1 MTRIIDILL
10 SVFGLIILLPFLP
23 VIAFFIKVDSKGPVF
38 YACKRVGQGGR
49 IFNMYKFRTM
59 YETPVQLGPSLSPQ
73 GDPRVTPVGRI
84 LRRLKLNEFPQ
95 FFNVLKGDMTLVG
108 PRPEAPDLAAAYP
121 EDSKVLFTVK
131 PGLAGPNQ
139 ILGRNEE
146 EFYPPGVDP
155 VQFYIEHI
163 LPKKIPIDMQY
174 IADKSLMKNFKYIFL
189 AVRVTLTK
197 AINRQHLW
205 ENRSQVYL
213 MLADMATCAFSFTLA
228 HLLRYES
235 FSSRESLQVFLIL
248 LPLAVLVRLPIFIY
262 FGLYHTL
269 IRHLSIFDIK
279 RIFKGVAFSS
289 LIMVA
294 LSFLSGLAITTK
306 PMVSSYSRSVFLIDW
321 VLLTILLVM
330 LRLFLKKMYL
340 RYRAADDP
348 KDAKRVLIWGAGD
361 GGELC
366 LRYLEKNQNPS
377 YNVVGFLDDD
387 SWKRGRQ
394 IGGYKILGD
403 RHHLKILAQL
413 YKIQEVL
420 VAIPSVTLEELQ
432 KIIAFCQE
440 LGLEANLFQFSP
452 MACTNLHQD
461 SMQPVN
467 SVSGVAS
474 VPWIPSLDHTAGK
487 I

>member
-189 AVRVTLTK
+189 AAR
-197 AINRQHLW
+197 
-205 ENRSQVYL
+205 
-213 MLADMATCAFSFTLA
+213 
-228 HLLRYES
+228 
-235 FSSRESLQVFLIL
+235 
-248 LPLAVLVRLPIFIY
+248 
-262 FGLYHTL
+262 
-269 IRHLSIFDIK
+269 
-279 RIFKGVAFSS
+279 
-289 LIMVA
+289 
-294 LSFLSGLAITTK
+294 
-306 PMVSSYSRSVFLIDW
+306 
-321 VLLTILLVM
+321 
-330 LRLFLKKMYL
+330 
-340 RYRAADDP
+340 
-348 KDAKRVLIWGAGD
+348 
-361 GGELC
+361 
-366 LRYLEKNQNPS
+366 
-377 YNVVGFLDDD
+377 
-387 SWKRGRQ
+387 
-394 IGGYKILGD
+394 
-403 RHHLKILAQL
+403 
-413 YKIQEVL
+413 
-420 VAIPSVTLEELQ
+420 
-432 KIIAFCQE
+432 
-440 LGLEANLFQFSP
+440 
-452 MACTNLHQD
+452 
-461 SMQPVN
+461 
-467 SVSGVAS
+467 
-474 VPWIPSLDHTAGK
+474 
-487 I
+487 